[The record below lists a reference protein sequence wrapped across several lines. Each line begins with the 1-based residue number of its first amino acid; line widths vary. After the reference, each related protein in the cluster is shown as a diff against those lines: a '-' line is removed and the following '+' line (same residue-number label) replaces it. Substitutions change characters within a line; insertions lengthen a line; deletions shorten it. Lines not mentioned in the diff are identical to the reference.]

1 MLIVGNWKIQEL
13 IVLFHLVLNPSRLEI
28 GFNVKEGLEILVL
41 LNKTFLKGNFLFK
54 LQNTLIQTFTWHKKL
69 ENFIHCKWNQFSP
82 FSRRP
87 DLFYHTANLSLK
99 PEADPQRRIKL
110 PPGVAPPPTVD
121 GKGKKLPPAKTD
133 IKGKKDKK
141 VVPGQPPP
149 SQPVR

>member
-1 MLIVGNWKIQEL
+1 MLVTKHTNS
-13 IVLFHLVLNPSRLEI
+13 N
-28 GFNVKEGLEILVL
+28 L
-41 LNKTFLKGNFLFK
+41 LNGIKNIL
-54 LQNTLIQTFTWHKKL
+54 FTWDWIVSFPH
-69 ENFIHCKWNQFSP
+69 
-82 FSRRP
+82 RRP